1 MHTSVMFLKSAAK
14 KFNYYNQN
22 LTYAQDY
29 DLWWKLS
36 TLGEVGNIPEKLVV
50 RRMVGSI
57 TLKKLMIK
65 LMISLTHQ

>member
-14 KFNYYNQN
+14 KFNFYNQN

-36 TLGEVGNIPEKLVV
+36 TLGEVYNIPIKLVTA

-57 TLKKLMIK
+57 TLK
-65 LMISLTHQ
+65 S